1 MIPIDQWRAAIG
13 CFNPRVGN
21 GFGKVLCRGSTC
33 SYYNIKPFILVIII
47 VSSIVLIMAGDV
59 ELNPGPR
66 GFRKCPQCQQDIPI
80 KSKTC
85 GNCGLPQNS
94 HKSIETKRTQWNK
107 QYYQS
112 QKIEILAQRRENY
125 NKHAEELKAVS
136 KMNYDANP
144 KRKKATSCARY
155 KSNPEKKKLAS
166 CARYKSN
173 PEKKKLASC
182 TRYKSNPEKMKLA
195 SRTQYKINPQKQ
207 KLASRTQYKI
217 NPEKRKLASCARYKS
232 NPEKKK
238 LVSRTQ
244 YKINPQKQ
252 KLASVSRYKTNAVKL
267 KSIFK
272 ANYARNH
279 DSRIKYFKAQ
289 YANNKTS
296 ICEYKRSKYVLA
308 EPKPAIINQHVKQIQ
323 CNLLQDSQIFVQL
336 IKAHK
341 KQHPDLAKRMSRAIN
356 QAVCKIAAKKVLN
369 KALQVRKVHVGSLLK
384 NIRLIKCLDIK
395 EKEDFGKRVH
405 SAASEPYYFDAA
417 YQLVEIDLPI
427 PVDENGK
434 CMITNIITNP
444 DIEIKMHIEPLK
456 WQCHSQCKPLTI
468 AEVNAIVL
476 LKEEFQKP
484 MKEVLHTLQVCDDD
498 CPNQHFS
505 RSVEAS
511 PNNDLFLD
519 CNAIDRQGHP
529 LVCFNDS
536 KCFSK
541 LRILRA
547 ASTHY
552 PVLRNFL
559 HAGLSKATYKLLA

>member
-1 MIPIDQWRAAIG
+1 
-13 CFNPRVGN
+13 
-21 GFGKVLCRGSTC
+21 
-33 SYYNIKPFILVIII
+33 
-47 VSSIVLIMAGDV
+47 
-59 ELNPGPR
+59 
-66 GFRKCPQCQQDIPI
+66 
-80 KSKTC
+80 
-85 GNCGLPQNS
+85 
-94 HKSIETKRTQWNK
+94 
-107 QYYQS
+107 
-112 QKIEILAQRRENY
+112 
-125 NKHAEELKAVS
+125 
-136 KMNYDANP
+136 
-144 KRKKATSCARY
+144 
-155 KSNPEKKKLAS
+155 
-166 CARYKSN
+166 
-173 PEKKKLASC
+173 
-182 TRYKSNPEKMKLA
+182 MKLA

-217 NPEKRKLASCARYKS
+217 NPQKQKLASCTQYKI
-232 NPEKKK
+232 NPQKQK
-238 LVSRTQ
+238 LASRTQYKINPQKQKLASRTQ

-279 DSRIKYFKAQ
+279 DARIKYFKAQ

-323 CNLLQDSQIFVQL
+323 CNLLQDSQTFVQL
-336 IKAHK
+336 IKAYR

-444 DIEIKMHIEPLK
+444 DSNYILYMHMLYTNIN
-456 WQCHSQCKPLTI
+456 S
-468 AEVNAIVL
+468 
-476 LKEEFQKP
+476 
-484 MKEVLHTLQVCDDD
+484 
-498 CPNQHFS
+498 
-505 RSVEAS
+505 
-511 PNNDLFLD
+511 
-519 CNAIDRQGHP
+519 
-529 LVCFNDS
+529 
-536 KCFSK
+536 
-541 LRILRA
+541 
-547 ASTHY
+547 
-552 PVLRNFL
+552 
-559 HAGLSKATYKLLA
+559 